1 MLTHAH
7 SGFPSDIFTIL
18 EAVGAC
24 LIIGKILVWPV
35 IKMIGPD
42 LCLII
47 HRSIITACNNISVS
61 VFFELLIFL

>member
-24 LIIGKILVWPV
+24 LIIGKILVWTV
-35 IKMIGPD
+35 IKMIGPG
-42 LCLII
+42 LCLRI
-47 HRSIITACNNISVS
+47 HRSIIT
-61 VFFELLIFL
+61 LQ

>member
-24 LIIGKILVWPV
+24 LIIGKILVWTV
-35 IKMIGPD
+35 IKMIGPAG

-47 HRSIITACNNISVS
+47 HRSIITLQYYISISV
-61 VFFELLIFL
+61 F

>member
-24 LIIGKILVWPV
+24 LIIGKILVWTV
-35 IKMIGPD
+35 IKMIGPAG

-47 HRSIITACNNISVS
+47 QRSIIT
-61 VFFELLIFL
+61 LQ

>member
-7 SGFPSDIFTIL
+7 SGFPSDMFTIL

-24 LIIGKILVWPV
+24 LIIGKILVWTV
-35 IKMIGPD
+35 IKMIGPAG

-47 HRSIITACNNISVS
+47 HRSIIT
-61 VFFELLIFL
+61 LQ